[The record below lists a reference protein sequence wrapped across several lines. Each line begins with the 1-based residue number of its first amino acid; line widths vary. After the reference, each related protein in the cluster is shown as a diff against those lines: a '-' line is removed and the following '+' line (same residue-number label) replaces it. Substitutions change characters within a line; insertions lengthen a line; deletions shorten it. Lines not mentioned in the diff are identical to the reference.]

1 MSVRRDQGFNW
12 YTRAKF
18 VLVSLTKDTA
28 SRSPLRK
35 AKGLDGQAER
45 VMKTININTHHVRWQ
60 SVALPT
66 EHGGW
71 GFVSEPV
78 VLGLLLAPGFGGLA
92 LGIVAFA
99 AFLLHQP
106 LKLVL
111 KDTRAGRNVPRTVA
125 ARRFVLI
132 YGGTLAAAGL
142 IALLLI
148 PSWIVLAPLVMST
161 PLIAVQLWQDS
172 QNQGRSLLAEL
183 AGSMATGAFASS
195 IVMMHG
201 WELTPALALWLAL
214 AVRGF
219 TSVLYVRS
227 RLRLER
233 SKPAMRG
240 TTLVSHAAGLAVL
253 FGAAALALLPWTAS
267 VAMGILTARAALGLS
282 SLRKPRP
289 PKVIGILEMVYGMGF
304 VLLIAVG
311 YALSAVI

>member
-1 MSVRRDQGFNW
+1 MHQ
-12 YTRAKF
+12 
-18 VLVSLTKDTA
+18 
-28 SRSPLRK
+28 
-35 AKGLDGQAER
+35 
-45 VMKTININTHHVRWQ
+45 VRWQ

-92 LGIVAFA
+92 MGIAAFA

-106 LKLVL
+106 LKIVL
-111 KDTRAGRNVPRTVA
+111 KDTRAGRSVPRTA
-125 ARRFVLI
+125 AAQRFVLI
-132 YGGTLAAAGL
+132 YGGTLAAAG
-142 IALLLI
+142 IIVLLLM
-148 PSWIVLAPLVMST
+148 PSWIVLAPLAMST

-195 IVMMHG
+195 IVMLRG
-201 WELTPALALWLAL
+201 WELAPALLLWLAL

-233 SKPAMRG
+233 GKPAMRG
-240 TTLVSHAAGLAVL
+240 LALASHGAGLAIL
-253 FGAAALALLPWTAS
+253 SAMAASALIPWTAP
-267 VAMGILTARAALGLS
+267 VAMAILAARATLGLS

-289 PKVIGILEMVYGMGF
+289 PKVIGILEMVYGLGF
-304 VLLIAVG
+304 VLLIALG
-311 YALSAVI
+311 YALSAIV